1 MALLYVKVNI
11 IVLLL
16 LWEIS
21 NSAPNGAQHD
31 IEKWAQPHHRHHRNI
46 SCNIEYSSNE
56 KIFWRLFS

>member
-1 MALLYVKVNI
+1 MVNI